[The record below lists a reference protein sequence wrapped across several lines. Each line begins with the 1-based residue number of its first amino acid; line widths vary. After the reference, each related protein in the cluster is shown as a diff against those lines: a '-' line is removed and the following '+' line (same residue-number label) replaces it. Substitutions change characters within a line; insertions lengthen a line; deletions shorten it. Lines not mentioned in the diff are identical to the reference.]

1 VTACTA
7 TVRQWRVSA
16 VRRGLVSSDPRSFT
30 ATASTRIHTSFEKTA
45 RSPLRADHRG
55 GERLSVPNVRT
66 LDQEHTPI
74 RGLPIEREETSVRT
88 RPTGSHAAA
97 SQVATMDMA
106 DLHDAAA
113 HAGRRGMPAWA
124 LALTLLF
131 AGGGGGGVAAGVSAL
146 GNGDVDAL
154 AQDVEVQ
161 DKRLDDH
168 DDALE
173 TLRREQIAQHR
184 WTASEMIKQSR
195 ALSRIAEK
203 VGAEVDVE
211 VEAYQSGGL

>member
-1 VTACTA
+1 
-7 TVRQWRVSA
+7 
-16 VRRGLVSSDPRSFT
+16 
-30 ATASTRIHTSFEKTA
+30 
-45 RSPLRADHRG
+45 
-55 GERLSVPNVRT
+55 VRT
-66 LDQEHTPI
+66 LDQQHTPVH
-74 RGLPIEREETSVRT
+74 GLPIEREETSVRT

-124 LALTLLF
+124 VVLVLF
-131 AGGGGGGVAAGVSAL
+131 GGGGGGVGVAAGVSAL

-173 TLRREQIAQHR
+173 TLRREQIGQHR
-184 WTASEMIKQSR
+184 WVASELTKQSR
-195 ALSRIAEK
+195 ALAKIAER
-203 VGAEVDVE
+203 VGADVDVV
-211 VEAYQSGGL
+211 VEQYQSEGL